1 MNFLKVLANVW
12 LLKHGGRS
20 TAADRNSACE
30 NVITELS
37 DYLYTFILRVSLT
50 SVEFSVLWALGYWV
64 SIIFPRIRKD
74 KLVNFSRYAGG
85 CTVAN
90 VLQTESMSMSA
101 SMGLGWK
108 SIAWEMSAERIR
120 SESQKGKMSVKQ
132 CLVIFTHL
140 TITVV
145 STWNLVK
152 KKWTQWRYPQ
162 FNWERNHDVKELT

>member
-1 MNFLKVLANVW
+1 MNFFEVLANVW

-20 TAADRNSACE
+20 EAADRNSACE

-64 SIIFPRIRKD
+64 SIIFPRIMKD
-74 KLVNFSRYAGG
+74 KLVNFSRYTGG

-90 VLQTESMSMSA
+90 VLQTESTSVSA

-108 SIAWEMSAERIR
+108 SIAWKRGVSWEDLIWK
-120 SESQKGKMSVKQ
+120 SEGKDVCGSV

-140 TITVV
+140 TITLV
-145 STWNLVK
+145 STWSLVK
-152 KKWTQWRYPQ
+152 KRTQWRYPQ
-162 FNWERNHDVKELT
+162 LN